1 MATPPERYKKKPRV
15 RSRPRQ
21 LGSQRYR
28 HLLDFIERRRRLKL
42 KKRLTELEK
51 RRTLDLSAQ
60 VIAVHDDFD
69 NDNDDD

>member
-1 MATPPERYKKKPRV
+1 MATPPERYKTKKPRV
-15 RSRPRQ
+15 RARPRQ

-28 HLLDFIERRRRLKL
+28 HLLDFIERRRRLK
-42 KKRLTELEK
+42 LEK

>member
-1 MATPPERYKKKPRV
+1 MATPPERYKTKKPRV
-15 RSRPRQ
+15 RARPRQ

-42 KKRLTELEK
+42 EK

-60 VIAVHDDFD
+60 VIAVHDDYD
-69 NDNDDD
+69 NDNDDG

>member
-28 HLLDFIERRRRLKL
+28 HLLDFIQRRRRLK
-42 KKRLTELEK
+42 LEK

-60 VIAVHDDFD
+60 VIAVHDDYD
-69 NDNDDD
+69 NDNDDG